1 MLTLQSRFDNAKTP
15 HSPFLLTSA
24 VREGEVPR
32 SGTCRSG
39 EAREGRVTF
48 QHVALVT
55 AVADFVADVERGALL
70 VAVGK
75 LSRVSTRVAGQS

>member
-1 MLTLQSRFDNAKTP
+1 M
-15 HSPFLLTSA
+15 
-24 VREGEVPR
+24 
-32 SGTCRSG
+32 
-39 EAREGRVTF
+39 TF